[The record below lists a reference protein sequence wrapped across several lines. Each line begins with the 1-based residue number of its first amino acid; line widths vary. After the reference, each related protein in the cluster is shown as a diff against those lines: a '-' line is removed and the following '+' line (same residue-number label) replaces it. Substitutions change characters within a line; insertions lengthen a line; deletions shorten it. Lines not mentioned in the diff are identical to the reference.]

1 MQEKMEI
8 RDWQKAVYKNAKNHG
23 FYDEKLT
30 VPELL
35 KLIRDEIDE
44 AQEAWENGDEEL
56 FYDEIADIGLITLSV
71 SEEMSID
78 LQFAMERKHEINK
91 GRPYQHR
98 DKNI

>member
-1 MQEKMEI
+1 MKI
-8 RDWQKAVYKNAKNHG
+8 RDWQKAVYENAKNHG

-35 KLIRDEIDE
+35 GLIMDEIDE

-56 FYDEIADIGLITLSV
+56 FYDEMADIVLITLSV

-91 GRPYQHR
+91 RRPYRHGG
-98 DKNI
+98 KVC